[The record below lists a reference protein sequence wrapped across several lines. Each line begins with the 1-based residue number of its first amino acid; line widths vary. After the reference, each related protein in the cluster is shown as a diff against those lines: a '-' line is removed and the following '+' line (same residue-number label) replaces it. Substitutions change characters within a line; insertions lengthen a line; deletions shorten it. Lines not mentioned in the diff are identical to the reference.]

1 MKKDIT
7 FPKLR
12 GVLASNGITIKEL
25 ARLMGEKG
33 IILTAAALGNKINGI
48 REFKKDEMQI
58 IAEILEESPVV
69 LFFENEYTK
78 CVLNNNKRLLHNS
91 INN

>member
-1 MKKDIT
+1 MKKDVT

-12 GVLASNGITIKEL
+12 GALAANGLTIKEL
-25 ARLMGEKG
+25 AHLMREKG
-33 IILTAAALGNKINGI
+33 VILTPSALGNKINGI

-69 LFFENEYTK
+69 LFFEMEYTK
-78 CVLNNNKRLLHNS
+78 CVLDNELS
-91 INN
+91 CTI

>member
-1 MKKDIT
+1 MKKDVT

-12 GVLASNGITIKEL
+12 GALAANGLTIKEL
-25 ARLMGEKG
+25 AHLMREKG
-33 IILTAAALGNKINGI
+33 VILTPSALGNKINGI

-69 LFFENEYTK
+69 LFFEIEYTK
-78 CVLNNNKRLLHNS
+78 CVLDNELS
-91 INN
+91 CTI